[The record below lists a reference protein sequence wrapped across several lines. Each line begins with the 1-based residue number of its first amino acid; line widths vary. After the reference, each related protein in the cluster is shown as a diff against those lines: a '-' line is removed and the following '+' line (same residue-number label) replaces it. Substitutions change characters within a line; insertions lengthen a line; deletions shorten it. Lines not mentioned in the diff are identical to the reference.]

1 MAAIE
6 QMFRNVQEVVYVQG
20 EIVDRIDYN
29 IANADRN
36 VVSANKEL
44 DGILDSYRS
53 FAMRAQIGLT
63 IGNFVLMVIL
73 LFKWA

>member
-1 MAAIE
+1 MRQRDIERLSKDMATINR
-6 QMFRNVQEVVYVQG
+6 MFRDVQEAVYVQG

-44 DGILDSYRS
+44 DEVGQHLIFRY
-53 FAMRAQIGLT
+53 
-63 IGNFVLMVIL
+63 
-73 LFKWA
+73 

>member
-1 MAAIE
+1 VRQRDIERLSKDMATINR
-6 QMFRNVQEVVYVQG
+6 MFRDVQEAVYVQG

-44 DGILDSYRS
+44 DEVGQHLIFRY
-53 FAMRAQIGLT
+53 
-63 IGNFVLMVIL
+63 
-73 LFKWA
+73 